1 MTRRVSFAG
10 LAIAL
15 GALPVVALSC
25 GRGERSGDA
34 AVASSGDFRTPA
46 SPGMREQAPRTYRV
60 RFETSAGDFVIEVH
74 RDWAPLGADRFYN
87 LARSGY
93 FDGVRFFRVL
103 PGFVA
108 QFGIHGDPQVSAVWR
123 EQSIRDDPVRR
134 SNARGTITFA
144 TAGPDTRTTQ
154 LFINFRDN
162 DRLDGMGFAPLG
174 QVVDGM
180 EVVDRLHAGYG
191 EGAPAGRGPLQDRM
205 QAEGN
210 AYLEREFSELD
221 YVKRATVVAR

>member
-1 MTRRVSFAG
+1 MPRRRSFAG
-10 LAIAL
+10 MAIAL
-15 GALPVVALSC
+15 PLVALSC
-25 GRGERSGDA
+25 ARGEGSRDA
-34 AVASSGDFRTPA
+34 ASARGRDFRSPA
-46 SPGMREQAPRTYRV
+46 SPGMGAKAPGTYQV
-60 RFETSAGDFVIEVH
+60 RFETSAGDFVIEVQ

-108 QFGIHGDPQVSAVWR
+108 QFGIHGDPQVSAAWR
-123 EQSIRDDPVRR
+123 DQPIRDDPVRR
-134 SNARGTITFA
+134 RNARGTITFA

-174 QVVDGM
+174 QVVDGLD
-180 EVVDRLHAGYG
+180 VVDRLHAGYG
-191 EGAPAGRGPLQDRM
+191 EGAPAGRGPLQDRI

-210 AYLEREFSELD
+210 AYLEREFAELD
-221 YVKRATVVAR
+221 YVKRATVVVR

>member
-1 MTRRVSFAG
+1 MTRRVWPAG

-15 GALPVVALSC
+15 PLVALSC
-25 GRGERSGDA
+25 GRGEGSRDEA
-34 AVASSGDFRTPA
+34 AAPPGNLREPA
-46 SPGMREQAPRTYRV
+46 SPAMRLQAPRTFRV
-60 RFETSAGDFVIEVH
+60 RFETSAGDFVVEVR

-87 LARSGY
+87 LARSSY

-108 QFGIHGDPQVSAVWR
+108 QFGIHGDPQVSALWR
-123 EQSIRDDPVRR
+123 EQAIRDDPVRH
-134 SNARGTITFA
+134 SNGRGTLSFA

-162 DRLDGMGFAPLG
+162 DRLDGMGFSPIG
-174 QVVDGM
+174 QVVAGM
-180 EVVDRLHAGYG
+180 DVVDKLYAGYG
-191 EGAPAGRGPLQDRM
+191 EGEPAGRGPSQDRM

-210 AYLEREFSELD
+210 AYLERDFAELD
-221 YVKRATVVAR
+221 YVKRATVTAR

>member
-1 MTRRVSFAG
+1 MTRRMCLAAM
-10 LAIAL
+10 AIAL
-15 GALPVVALSC
+15 SVVALGC
-25 GRGERSGDA
+25 RRGERSGDA
-34 AVASSGDFRTPA
+34 ASAPGGDFRSPA
-46 SPGMREQAPRTYRV
+46 SLGMREKAPGTYRV
-60 RFETSAGDFVIEVH
+60 RFETSAGDFVIEVR

-108 QFGIHGDPQVSAVWR
+108 QFGIHGDPRVSAAWR

-134 SNARGTITFA
+134 GNARGTITFA

-180 EVVDRLHAGYG
+180 DVVDRLHAGYG

-210 AYLEREFSELD
+210 AYLEREFAELD

>member
-1 MTRRVSFAG
+1 MTRRVWFAS

-15 GALPVVALSC
+15 SLPLVALAC

-34 AVASSGDFRTPA
+34 AATSGGDFRSPA
-46 SPGMREQAPRTYRV
+46 SPGMREQAPGTYRV
-60 RFETSAGDFVIEVH
+60 RFETSAGDVVIEVR
-74 RDWAPLGADRFYN
+74 RDGAPLGADRFYN

-108 QFGIHGDPQVSAVWR
+108 QFGIHGDPQVSTGWS
-123 EQSIRDDPVRR
+123 EQAIRDDPVRR
-134 SNARGTITFA
+134 SNARGTVTFA
-144 TAGPDTRTTQ
+144 TAGPNTRTTQ
-154 LFINFRDN
+154 MFINFRDN
-162 DRLDGMGFAPLG
+162 DRLDGMGFAPIG
-174 QVVDGM
+174 QVVAGID
-180 EVVDRLHAGYG
+180 VVDRLYAGYG
-191 EGAPAGRGPLQDRM
+191 EGAPAGRGPLQDRI

>member
-1 MTRRVSFAG
+1 MTCRVSLAG

-15 GALPVVALSC
+15 PLVALSC
-25 GRGERSGDA
+25 GRGERSRDA
-34 AVASSGDFRTPA
+34 ASAPGRDFRNPA
-46 SPGMREQAPRTYRV
+46 SPGMREKAPGTYRV
-60 RFETSAGDFVIEVH
+60 RFETSAGEFVIEVH

-108 QFGIHGDPQVSAVWR
+108 QFGIHGDPQVSAAWR
-123 EQSIRDDPVRR
+123 DQPIRDDQVRR
-134 SNARGTITFA
+134 RNARGTITFA

-154 LFINFRDN
+154 VFINFRDN

-174 QVVDGM
+174 QVVEGM

-210 AYLEREFSELD
+210 AYLEREFAELD